1 MPVIQMTGCDEES
14 KMENILMIGAHYDDV
29 ELGCGGTAA
38 RFVSEGKKV
47 YKLILTDNFV
57 KESLFNKFT
66 DPETSMQDSKKACE
80 ILGMQ
85 EILDFTKVPNCSLMY
100 STELMQ
106 RVESIISKY
115 KIDTV
120 FTHSKHDMNHD
131 HVEAAQICIVA
142 ARHISNVYTYRSNI
156 YITEEHYLPKIY
168 WDISDYYEK
177 KKEALASYGIEHQR
191 NMAKGLNNLFE
202 NIIYQNKIWGY
213 AIDKLYAEGFEVIKE
228 VH

>member
-1 MPVIQMTGCDEES
+1 
-14 KMENILMIGAHYDDV
+14 MENILMIGAHYDDV

-38 RFVSEGKKV
+38 RLVSEGKKV

-57 KESLFNKFT
+57 RESSFNKFT
-66 DPETSMQDSKKACE
+66 APETSMQESKKACE
-80 ILGMQ
+80 ILGIQ
-85 EILDFTKVPNCSLMY
+85 EILDFTKVPNCNLMY

-106 RVESIISKY
+106 RVESIILKY

-120 FTHSKHDMNHD
+120 FTHSQNDMNHD
-131 HVEAAQICIVA
+131 HIEAAKISMVA
-142 ARHISNVYTYRSNI
+142 ARHVSNLYTYRSNI
-156 YITEEHYLPKIY
+156 YITEVHYLPRVY
-168 WDISDYYEK
+168 WDISDFYEK
-177 KKEALASYGIEHQR
+177 KKDALSSYGIEHQR
-191 NMAKGLNNLFE
+191 SMANGLNNLFE